1 MSNKK
6 NDYEVGYRKPP
17 KRSQFA
23 KGQSG
28 NRKGRPKGTKNR
40 KTDLAEELSE
50 LIHIKVSGR
59 KVKVS
64 KQRAMLKGLLVK
76 AMKGDPTA
84 AKVMLGLIER
94 LLNLD
99 DESQGQNIGM
109 SNRPSRVLND
119 PVERSP
125 KGVVETGS
133 LVGIRGGF
141 LK

>member
-28 NRKGRPKGTKNR
+28 NRKGRPKGTKNL

-99 DESQGQNIGM
+99 DESQGQKQISKGDQEILDLYIKSTLSI
-109 SNRPSRVLND
+109 SNKENGHV
-119 PVERSP
+119 
-125 KGVVETGS
+125 
-133 LVGIRGGF
+133 
-141 LK
+141 

>member
-28 NRKGRPKGTKNR
+28 NRKGRPKGTKNL

-99 DESQGQNIGM
+99 DESQGQNTVPDLIG
-109 SNRPSRVLND
+109 
-119 PVERSP
+119 
-125 KGVVETGS
+125 
-133 LVGIRGGF
+133 
-141 LK
+141 